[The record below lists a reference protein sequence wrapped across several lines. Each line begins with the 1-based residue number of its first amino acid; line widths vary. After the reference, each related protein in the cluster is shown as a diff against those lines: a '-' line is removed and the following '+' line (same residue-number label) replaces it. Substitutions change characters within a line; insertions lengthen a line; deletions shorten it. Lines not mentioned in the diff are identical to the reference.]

1 MLPRQFKLTNSKG
14 EVLDLLNQNGAM
26 FFEPDGLG
34 FSESADWLQLGTTFR
49 PVNIRSAQRVISG
62 RIIILGENEAYSRY
76 HEFIRFI
83 RSAPLVM
90 EYTIHDTF
98 YIDVRVQ
105 SIEKSE
111 LTHDG
116 VLDCKIQFVALG
128 PFYKYVKKYVPIPRT
143 LDYLSYIVT
152 NNNEEFVSSNDSFI
166 IASGPDANDRYDYVY
181 SDIYPEENIDTAV
194 MHLDAIEESPV
205 RITIYGPCTK
215 PQWLHYVDGK
225 FVASGKYN
233 GTLAENRMLIV
244 DNTVVPYKIYEKTS
258 DGVYMGDRYGACD
271 FSTERFIF
279 AKPGENRIS
288 IGHEDNF
295 GVAFYVEAK
304 LCYESV

>member
-34 FSESADWLQLGTTFR
+34 FSEEADWLQLGTTFR
-49 PVNIRSAQRVISG
+49 PVNIRSSQRVISG
-62 RIIILGENEAYSRY
+62 KIIILGEGEAYSRY
-76 HEFIRFI
+76 YEFIRFI

-90 EYTIHDTF
+90 EYTTHDTF
-98 YIDVRVQ
+98 CIDVRVQ

-116 VLDCKIQFVALG
+116 ILDCKIQFVALG
-128 PFYKYVKKYVPIPRT
+128 PFYKYVRKFVPKPT
-143 LDYLSYIVT
+143 DPDYLSYLVT
-152 NNNEEFVSSNDSFI
+152 NNSEYVVSDETAPI
-166 IASGPDANDRYDYVY
+166 VAGGPNANDRYDYVY
-181 SDIYPEENIDTAV
+181 SDVYPDENIDTTT
-194 MHLDAIEESPV
+194 MSLDVFEESPI

-215 PQWLHYVDGK
+215 PQWSHYVDGK

-233 GTLAENRMLIV
+233 GVLAEDRMLVI
-244 DNTVVPYKIYEKTS
+244 DNTTVPYKIYEKTS
-258 DGVYMGDRYGACD
+258 DGFYMGDRYGACD

-295 GVAFYVEAK
+295 GVTFHVEAK

>member
-34 FSESADWLQLGTTFR
+34 FEEEADWLRLGTTFR
-49 PVNIRSAQRVISG
+49 PVNIRSSQRVISG
-62 RIIILGENEAYSRY
+62 RIIILGESEAYRRY
-76 HEFIRFI
+76 YEFVRFV

-111 LTHDG
+111 LTQDG

-128 PFYKYVKKYVPIPRT
+128 PFYNFFKRHIPVPTSR
-143 LDYLSYIVT
+143 DYPMDIVT
-152 NNNEEFVSSNDSFI
+152 DTNDSVI
-166 IASGPDANDRYDYVY
+166 SSSGDQFVTGVANTNDRYDYVY
-181 SDIYPEENIDTAV
+181 SDIYPNEYADTTV
-194 MHLDAIEESPV
+194 MYFDVVEDSPV
-205 RITIYGPCTK
+205 RITIYGPCTR
-215 PQWLHYVDGK
+215 PQWMHYVNGD

-233 GTLAENRMLIV
+233 GTLAQGRMLII
-244 DNTVVPYKIYEKTS
+244 DNTTVPYKIYETTS
-258 DGVYMGDRYGACD
+258 DGTYMGDRYGACD

-279 AKPGENRIS
+279 AKSGENRIS

-304 LCYESV
+304 LCYASV